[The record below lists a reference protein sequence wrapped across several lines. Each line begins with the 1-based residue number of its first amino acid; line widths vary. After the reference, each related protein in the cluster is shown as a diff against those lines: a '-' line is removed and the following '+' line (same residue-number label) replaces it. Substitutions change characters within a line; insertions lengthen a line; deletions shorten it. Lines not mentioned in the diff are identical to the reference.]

1 MPIRIKSLHETD
13 VSLDDMWRF
22 SKNVSDPDENGCLL
36 WAGNSAGGYGRF
48 SVSGRGHVAHR
59 VAYTF
64 WIGTIP
70 DGMFLDHV
78 YDLGCRSKLCVNVL
92 HLEPVTHSEN
102 ELRKHAAIRAR
113 RALRAAV
120 GTSQPPT

>member
-1 MPIRIKSLHETD
+1 M
-13 VSLDDMWRF
+13 
-22 SKNVSDPDENGCLL
+22 
-36 WAGNSAGGYGRF
+36 
-48 SVSGRGHVAHR
+48 AHR

-113 RALRAAV
+113 RALRVALTPPEPYAA
-120 GTSQPPT
+120 P